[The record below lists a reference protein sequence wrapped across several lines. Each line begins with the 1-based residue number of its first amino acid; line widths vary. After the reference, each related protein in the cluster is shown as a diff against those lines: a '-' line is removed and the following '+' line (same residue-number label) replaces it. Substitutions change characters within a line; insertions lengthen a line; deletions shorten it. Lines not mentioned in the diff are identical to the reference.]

1 MAPAARARPFLFRH
15 NIRVEVRN
23 MPPVEFLG
31 HHVWHIAS
39 VAVAAGLAEV
49 LLVIVAFVQGNR
61 YVFSV
66 KRTEIEILPRS
77 CLVLIAVHLTQLSLL
92 GRCVGVT
99 AHGSILGALCDRLWR
114 VGWPKPEHWHRDK
127 GPPDSRRSERA
138 ARAAVAARRAAG
150 HGLAAEVVVGR
161 GAAGHARGQLSSR
174 AASRRATGEARRH
187 RNRLQSRSAIERT
200 RDCKKNFT
208 RKTGHGTG
216 AHWH

>member
-66 KRTEIEILPRS
+66 KRTEIGKLPRS
-77 CLVLIAVHLTQLSLL
+77 CLVLIAFYLSQLALL
-92 GRCVGVT
+92 GRCVGVSV
-99 AHGSILGALCDRLWR
+99 ACSSSFGALCDRLWP
-114 VGWPKPEHWHRDK
+114 VDWPKSCLLYTSPSPRDVEE
-127 GPPDSRRSERA
+127 SRMP
-138 ARAAVAARRAAG
+138 
-150 HGLAAEVVVGR
+150 
-161 GAAGHARGQLSSR
+161 SS
-174 AASRRATGEARRH
+174 A
-187 RNRLQSRSAIERT
+187 
-200 RDCKKNFT
+200 
-208 RKTGHGTG
+208 
-216 AHWH
+216 